1 MLKNWTLFEKV
12 WMITA
17 TAIILGLSL
26 LWKDTTIGFIASISG
41 IWCVILV
48 AKGKLSSYFFGVINA
63 ITYGYVAHS
72 YGLIGEAQLNWYF
85 YLPLQ
90 VVGFV
95 LWYYNS
101 KQSEK
106 LGIEFKNGQEIQAK
120 KLSFKKWL
128 ILIPSVLA
136 SYFGYSYYLNDI
148 GSNFAGLDALAVV
161 LSVFAQILMMLRY
174 TEQWLLWIVINVIT
188 VALWF
193 FVLLTHGGNDWSM
206 LALWIAFL
214 VNSVYGYINWNKI
227 SRQEGEK

>member
-17 TAIILGLSL
+17 TVIILGLSL
-26 LWKDTTIGFIASISG
+26 LWKDTTVGFIASISG

-63 ITYGYVAHS
+63 ITYGYVAYS
-72 YGLIGEAQLNWYF
+72 YGLMGEAQLNWYF

-95 LWYYNS
+95 LWYRNS

-106 LGIEFKNGQEIQAK
+106 LGVEFKNGQEIQAK
-120 KLSFKKWL
+120 KLNFKNWL

-136 SYFGYSYYLNDI
+136 AYFGYSYYLNDI

-161 LSVFAQILMMLRY
+161 LSIFAQILMMLRY

-206 LALWIAFL
+206 LVMWIAFL

-227 SRQEGEK
+227 SKQEGVE